1 MLGVCRRTMEKPGR
15 LEHREWGVE
24 RDAVI
29 GVGGLES
36 GRLMERFGIFLNDLE
51 SLSRGMT

>member
-1 MLGVCRRTMEKPGR
+1 MLGACRRTMEKPVG

-24 RDAVI
+24 GDAVI

-36 GRLMERFGIFLNDLE
+36 GRLMERCGIFLNALE